1 MPSAQISS
9 FKKRKRSQLP
19 PAPKTLLNSIII
31 KTFSGKRC
39 EILRIFYDSLT
50 QIVGTPPLC
59 TILAGQPAQPPESMN
74 EAMA

>member
-9 FKKRKRSQLP
+9 FKKRKRSRLP
-19 PAPKTLLNSIII
+19 PAPKKLLNSVII
-31 KTFSGKRC
+31 KTFSGKRYK
-39 EILRIFYDSLT
+39 ILRIVYDSLT

-59 TILAGQPAQPPESMN
+59 TILAGQPAQPPESVT